1 MTSSEA
7 SPFEDLP
14 RIREI
19 KRDSKL
25 ADALMRHRITLLPK
39 DSSTETKQQAALE
52 AGLTP
57 GILPQKRQ
65 HASTLNKAILAK
77 KILE

>member
-1 MTSSEA
+1 LKIANAVQRHNVVLLS
-7 SPFEDLP
+7 
-14 RIREI
+14 
-19 KRDSKL
+19 RD
-25 ADALMRHRITLLPK
+25 AAPI
-39 DSSTETKQQAALE
+39 TKQQAALE

-77 KILE
+77 KILEKIEHSSQKEN